1 MRFVCE
7 RFGSSFI
14 LAAAILLGSTRDLA
28 AQTVTQAGTLTATPF
43 IGVSF
48 GTSGNVDNSL
58 GLGVGIGYD
67 LTSNIGFEGEF
78 SQALD
83 VAGKDDNV
91 DWSLTN
97 ISGNVLYHFDLRGPA
112 TPYATFGLGWEHSG
126 IDVKNP
132 DPAAL
137 YLGVEHRVR
146 LQLRRR
152 REVPRLGSPPRPRR
166 SAPLPGQRFRPRPL
180 APVRRT
186 DLRDHQTLT
195 RVYEPTASATKTH
208 EGHEEHE
215 GNAFFFV
222 FFVFFVS
229 SRRCRGPV

>member
-1 MRFVCE
+1 MRLACGRV
-7 RFGSSFI
+7 GSFFI
-14 LAAAILLGSTRDLA
+14 LAAAILLGSTQDLA
-28 AQTVTQAGTLTATPF
+28 AQTVTQPGTLTATPF

-48 GTSGNVDNSL
+48 GTSGNVDDSL

-97 ISGNVLYHFDLRGPA
+97 ISGNVLYHFNLQGPA

-132 DPAAL
+132 DPTAL
-137 YLGVEHRVR
+137 YLASSTEFAYNFGGGVKYRVSDR
-146 LQLRRR
+146 FLARGDLRRFQANDFA
-152 REVPRLGSPPRPRR
+152 PDHWRL
-166 SAPLPGQRFRPRPL
+166 
-180 APVRRT
+180 
-186 DLRDHQTLT
+186 
-195 RVYEPTASATKTH
+195 YEIAK
-208 EGHEEHE
+208 
-215 GNAFFFV
+215 
-222 FFVFFVS
+222 
-229 SRRCRGPV
+229 R